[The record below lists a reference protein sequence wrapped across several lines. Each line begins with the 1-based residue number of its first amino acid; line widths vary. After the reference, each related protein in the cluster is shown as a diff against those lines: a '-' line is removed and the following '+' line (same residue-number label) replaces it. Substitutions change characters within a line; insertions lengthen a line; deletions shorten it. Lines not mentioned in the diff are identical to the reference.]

1 MGSVQTEMNEG
12 TGKKGRVL
20 SGMRPTGRLHLGNLF
35 GALTTWVRLQDE
47 YECFYVI
54 VDWHALTTA
63 YEEPEELSE
72 NIREIAIDWLS
83 VGLDPEKSVLFLQ
96 SKVKEHA
103 ELHLLLSMLV
113 PVPWLERVPTYKD
126 QVKQFSGMGKDIA
139 TYGFL
144 GYPVLM
150 AADILIYKATTVPV
164 GEDQV
169 PHIELTREI
178 ARRFNY
184 LYGELFPEPQAML
197 NEVSVLPGID
207 GRKMSK
213 SYGNEILISA
223 KPGEVKER
231 VQMMITDP
239 ARIRRNDPG
248 HPEVCSVYAF
258 HRVFTKDRAEELE
271 TECRRAGI
279 GCVECKGVLAGSLAE
294 WLEPIYAR
302 RQQIESKPSL
312 IREVLEE
319 GSKKA
324 RIYANRTL
332 EEVRTAMKIGEW

>member
-1 MGSVQTEMNEG
+1 ME
-12 TGKKGRVL
+12 KKGRVF

-35 GALTTWVRLQDE
+35 GALTTWVELQDE
-47 YECFYVI
+47 YECFYGI

-63 YEEPEELSE
+63 YEEPEELGE
-72 NIREIAIDWLS
+72 NIREIVIDWLS
-83 VGLDPEKSVLFLQ
+83 VGLDPERSVLMLQ

-150 AADILIYKATTVPV
+150 AADILVYKATAVPV

-178 ARRFNY
+178 ARRFNH
-184 LYGELFPEPQAML
+184 LYGTVFPEPQAML
-197 NEVSVLPGID
+197 NEVPVLPGID

-223 KPGEVKER
+223 RPEEIRER
-231 VQMMITDP
+231 VQMMVTDP
-239 ARIRRNDPG
+239 ARVKRNDPG
-248 HPEVCSVYAF
+248 HPEVCSVYEF
-258 HRVFTKDRAEELE
+258 HKVFTRDRVTELDA
-271 TECRRAGI
+271 ECRRAGI
-279 GCVECKGVLAGSLAE
+279 GGVDCKGLLVRSLTR

-302 RQQIESKPSL
+302 RRQIESNPSL
-312 IREVLEE
+312 VREVLEE

-324 RIYANRTL
+324 KVYAGRTL
-332 EEVRTAMKIGEW
+332 EEVRVAMKIGEW